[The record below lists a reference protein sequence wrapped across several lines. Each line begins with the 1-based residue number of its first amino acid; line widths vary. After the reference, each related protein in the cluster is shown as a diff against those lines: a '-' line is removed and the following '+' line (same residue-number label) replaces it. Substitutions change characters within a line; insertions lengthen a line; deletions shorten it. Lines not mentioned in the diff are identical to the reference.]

1 MAVLNV
7 GRCCGAVPIGEQ
19 YGDGAFFLRCPVCGR
34 RSKSIAAHLDGR
46 EYIIQDFSA
55 AKAAIDSWNYGDE
68 GDCDEQG
75 KGYPGSVD
83 GPGGL

>member
-46 EYIIQDFSA
+46 EYIIQDFAA
-55 AKAAIDSWNYGDE
+55 AKAAVDSWNYGDE
-68 GDCDEQG
+68 VEHEQG
-75 KGYPGSVD
+75 KGYSSSADGS
-83 GPGGL
+83 GSL